1 MLPDADLDLD
11 PATTVV
17 RPEWGYRLGSLAAS
31 LLGLALVGLFG
42 VFVLRPASDAFVY
55 PALAAIGIAAVG
67 LAMAWLVLLLD
78 GRIGAAPMLAS
89 LLLAAV
95 AYGSLLAGEAVLL
108 VPAALIGFP
117 MGMLVVHGVVRA
129 FAIGALACVA
139 VALVGMLHPPLLVA
153 GGMLV
158 ILGNATLAF
167 AISFAMPTWRDR
179 PEL

>member
-17 RPEWGYRLGSLAAS
+17 RPEWGYRLGS
-31 LLGLALVGLFG
+31 
-42 VFVLRPASDAFVY
+42 
-55 PALAAIGIAAVG
+55 
-67 LAMAWLVLLLD
+67 
-78 GRIGAAPMLAS
+78 
-89 LLLAAV
+89 
-95 AYGSLLAGEAVLL
+95 
-108 VPAALIGFP
+108 
-117 MGMLVVHGVVRA
+117 
-129 FAIGALACVA
+129 LACVA